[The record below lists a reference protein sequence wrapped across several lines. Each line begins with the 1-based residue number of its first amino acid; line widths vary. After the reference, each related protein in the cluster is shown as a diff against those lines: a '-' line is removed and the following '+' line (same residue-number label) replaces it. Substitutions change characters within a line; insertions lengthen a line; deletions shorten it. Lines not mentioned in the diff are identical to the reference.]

1 MIAIV
6 TQLDTDIYPIREY
19 VVSTGR
25 PVVQVS
31 SEEDAMVLVC
41 QSEDDAPIA
50 TFVADFEELG
60 ELLFTLES
68 WPEINVLILLD
79 TVSSERTLADC
90 LGYKWKMS
98 SPTDLLPN
106 RC

>member
-6 TQLDTDIYPIREY
+6 TQQDVETYPVREY

-25 PVVQVS
+25 PLLQVT
-31 SEEDAMVLVC
+31 SEEDAMEMVC
-41 QSEDDAPIA
+41 QSEDVAPIA

-60 ELLFTLES
+60 ELLTTLET
-68 WPEINVLILLD
+68 WPEINVLILFD
-79 TVSSERTLADC
+79 TVGSEWTLADC
-90 LGYKWKMS
+90 VGYKWKMS
-98 SPTDLLPN
+98 SPTNCLPN